1 MPLARAV
8 AEPTPGPG
16 GDKGPRSYVPKP
28 RFEYRAPSFLW
39 EHRYLLI
46 IFALAL
52 VIATLLLFRAPH
64 RQYRGLTIH
73 SLSPSDPIYVE
84 PIPERPA
91 SSAQ

>member
-1 MPLARAV
+1 V
-8 AEPTPGPG
+8 ADDPAPGPG
-16 GDKGPRSYVPKP
+16 ENTGPNSYAPKP

-39 EHRYLLI
+39 VHRYLLV

-52 VIATLLLFRAPH
+52 IVTTVLLFRAPH

-73 SLSPSDPIYVE
+73 APTTSEPIYVE
-84 PIPERPA
+84 PIPESPA

>member
-1 MPLARAV
+1 V

-16 GDKGPRSYVPKP
+16 GDQGPNSYAPKP

-39 EHRYLLI
+39 EHRYLLV

-52 VIATLLLFRAPH
+52 IITTVLLFRAPH
-64 RQYRGLTIH
+64 RQLVIEPPPVYV
-73 SLSPSDPIYVE
+73 DPIPDQRV
-84 PIPERPA
+84 PERPA

>member
-1 MPLARAV
+1 V
-8 AEPTPGPG
+8 ADPTSGPG
-16 GDKGPRSYVPKP
+16 GDKGPNSYVPKP

-52 VIATLLLFRAPH
+52 VVATLLLFRAPH

-73 SLSPSDPIYVE
+73 AAPSSEPIYVE
-84 PIPERPA
+84 PIPEPPA
-91 SSAQ
+91 SSPR

>member
-1 MPLARAV
+1 V
-8 AEPTPGPG
+8 ADDPAPGPG
-16 GDKGPRSYVPKP
+16 EKRGPNSYVPKP

-39 EHRYLLI
+39 QHRYLLV

-52 VIATLLLFRAPH
+52 IVTTVLLFHAPH

-73 SLSPSDPIYVE
+73 APPTPEPIYVE

>member
-1 MPLARAV
+1 V
-8 AEPTPGPG
+8 ADDPAPGPG
-16 GDKGPRSYVPKP
+16 ENIGPNSYAPKP

-39 EHRYLLI
+39 QHRYLLV

-52 VIATLLLFRAPH
+52 IVTTVLLFRAPH

-73 SLSPSDPIYVE
+73 APPTSEPIYVE

>member
-1 MPLARAV
+1 M

-16 GDKGPRSYVPKP
+16 GDQGPNSYVPKP

-52 VIATLLLFRAPH
+52 LVTTVLLFRAPH
-64 RQYRGLTIH
+64 KQLTIE
-73 SLSPSDPIYVE
+73 PPPVYVE

-91 SSAQ
+91 SSAH

>member
-1 MPLARAV
+1 V

-16 GDKGPRSYVPKP
+16 GDKGPNSYVPKP

-52 VIATLLLFRAPH
+52 IVTTVLLFRAPH
-64 RQYRGLTIH
+64 KQLVIE
-73 SLSPSDPIYVE
+73 PPPPPPVYVE
-84 PIPERPA
+84 PIPDRSIPERPA

>member
-1 MPLARAV
+1 V
-8 AEPTPGPG
+8 AEAEPGPG
-16 GDKGPRSYVPKP
+16 RDRGPNSYAPKP

-46 IFALAL
+46 VFALAL
-52 VIATLLLFRAPH
+52 IVATVLLFRAPH
-64 RQYRGLTIH
+64 KQLTIE
-73 SLSPSDPIYVE
+73 PPPVYVE

>member
-1 MPLARAV
+1 V
-8 AEPTPGPG
+8 ADDPTPGPG
-16 GDKGPRSYVPKP
+16 GNRGPNSYAPKP

-39 EHRYLLI
+39 QHRYLLV

-52 VIATLLLFRAPH
+52 IVTTVLLFRAPH

-73 SLSPSDPIYVE
+73 TPSASDPIYVE
-84 PIPERPA
+84 PIPDRPA